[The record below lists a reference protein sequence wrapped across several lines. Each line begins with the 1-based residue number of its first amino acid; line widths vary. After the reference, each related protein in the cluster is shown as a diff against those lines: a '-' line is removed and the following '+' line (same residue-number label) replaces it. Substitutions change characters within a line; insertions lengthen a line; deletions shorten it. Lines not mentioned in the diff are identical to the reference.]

1 MYARNRVAFSCFV
14 YFALSV
20 SAFAAETVK
29 FKFVSPTLLGVGETF
44 QVHLHIDPA
53 SQGISEV
60 PFVIGYDPAVI
71 EVQSVKPGGF
81 LATGSLFNP
90 SVDNIEGRIRV
101 DVAPH
106 SPVTKP
112 PSDVLATVYFRVARR
127 FVSTSVV
134 GLTMAPVDTDGT
146 GLPVDYPATLHIRN
160 RSQ

>member
-1 MYARNRVAFSCFV
+1 MNARIRVVFSLCV
-14 YFALSV
+14 CCVLSL
-20 SAFAAETVK
+20 SAFAAETVR

-44 QVHLHIDPA
+44 QVHLYIDPA

-81 LATGSLFNP
+81 LASGSLFNP
-90 SVDNIEGRIRV
+90 SVDKVEGRIRV
-101 DVAPH
+101 DVTPH
-106 SPVTKP
+106 GPAAKP
-112 PSDVLATVYFRVARR
+112 QPDVLATVSFRVTRR
-127 FVSTSVV
+127 FASTSIV

>member
-1 MYARNRVAFSCFV
+1 MNTRNKAVFFFFI

-20 SAFAAETVK
+20 SAFAAETVR

-44 QVHLHIDPA
+44 QVQLHIDPA
-53 SQGISEV
+53 GQDISEV

-81 LATGSLFNP
+81 LVAGSLFKP
-90 SVDNIEGRIRV
+90 SIDNVEGRIRV

-106 SPVTKP
+106 NHEAKP

-127 FVSTSVV
+127 FASTSIV
-134 GLTMAPVDTDGT
+134 GLTMAPVDTDGN
-146 GLPVDYPATLHIRN
+146 GLPPDYPATLHIRN

>member
-1 MYARNRVAFSCFV
+1 MNPRNCAVFSFFV

-20 SAFAAETVK
+20 SAFAAETVR
-29 FKFVSPTLLGVGETF
+29 FKFVSPTLLGVGENF

-60 PFVIGYDPAVI
+60 PFIIGYDPAVI

-81 LATGSLFNP
+81 LAKGSLFKP
-90 SVDNIEGRIRV
+90 SIDNVEGRIRV

-106 SPVTKP
+106 THGEKP
-112 PSDVLATVYFRVARR
+112 QSDVLATVYLRVARR
-127 FVSTSVV
+127 FASTSIV
-134 GLTMAPVDTDGT
+134 GLTMAPVDTEGN

-160 RSQ
+160 RPR

>member
-1 MYARNRVAFSCFV
+1 MNAKYRVVFSFFI

-20 SAFAAETVK
+20 SALAAETVR

-53 SQGISEV
+53 NHGISEV

-81 LATGSLFNP
+81 LANGSMFIP

-101 DVAPH
+101 DAAQH
-106 SPVTKP
+106 NNEAKTQ
-112 PSDVLATVYFRVARR
+112 SDVLATVYFRVARR
-127 FVSTSVV
+127 FISTAIV
-134 GLTMAPVDTDGT
+134 GLTMAPVDTEGN

-160 RSQ
+160 RSR